1 MMIGDQVSSAVLL
14 REITGESQRL
24 FLFHKH
30 LQSPVSS
37 SAATTIHHH
46 EEKKA
51 KINSHGEK
59 NSFSM

>member
-30 LQSPVSS
+30 LQSPVSC